1 MGENR
6 DIYKALVSLKEK
18 EVKSLVSQKIEEG
31 MLVDDIMDQ
40 LQEAL
45 IEIGNRFEKEEYF
58 IPDLIY
64 SGAIMK
70 DAVALLGPLSNDRS
84 RLSKGKVVVGTVF
97 GDVHDIGKGLLVMI
111 LSNAG
116 FEVTDLG
123 VSVEP
128 KKFVD
133 AIKESGAKV
142 VGLSCLLTISFGAI
156 TDTVNAIKEAG
167 IRDNVA
173 IMVGGA
179 PVTDLVAEKT
189 GCDYYGKDA
198 FSGVK
203 FASDVYTK

>member
-31 MLVDDIMDQ
+31 MPVDDIMDQ

-70 DAVALLGPLSNDRS
+70 DAVALLGPLSDDKSRS
-84 RLSKGKVVVGTVF
+84 SKGKVVVGTVF
-97 GDVHDIGKGLLVMI
+97 GDVHDIGKDLLVMI

-116 FEVTDLG
+116 FEVIDLG

-142 VGLSCLLTISFGAI
+142 VGMSCLLTISFGAI
-156 TDTVNAIKEAG
+156 ADTVNAIKEAG

-198 FSGVK
+198 FSGVN
-203 FASDVYTK
+203 FASDVYAK